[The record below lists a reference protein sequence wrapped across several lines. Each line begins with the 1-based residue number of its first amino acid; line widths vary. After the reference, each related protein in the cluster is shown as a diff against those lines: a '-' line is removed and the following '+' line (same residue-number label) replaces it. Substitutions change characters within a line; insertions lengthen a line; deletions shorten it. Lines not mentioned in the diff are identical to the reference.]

1 MNEVLNM
8 NLRPKGCEL
17 MKSSESVIKLAGRS
31 NVSKE
36 AWSILGAMFGM
47 LLLCLPAFSQ
57 GSAGRIQGA
66 VTDQSGGAVAGATVT
81 VTDTQRG
88 TSRTLTTDEA
98 GGYNAP
104 SLTPGTYKVRAEAK
118 GFKIVDRENVL
129 LEVNGDLRID
139 LKLQPG
145 DVSQTITVTEEVP
158 LVETTNAELGGTIQ
172 NTIIENL
179 PLNGRNF
186 ENLLTLRPG
195 VEIYVGGGGW
205 TQSTNGVRPHDNV
218 YLVEGVNS
226 NDPWMAQSI
235 MNAAMAAGDAGTILP
250 VDAIDEFKTQ
260 VNPKAE
266 YGWKPGAVVSVGIKS
281 GTNSYHGTAYAY
293 GRSDSFDA
301 RNYFNTAPNPVAPLS
316 LQQFGATFGGPVKKD
331 KLFFFTTFEEQRY
344 SVGATASHTV
354 PATAH
359 MPAPSPATCA
369 NNPALGDCANSLVDA
384 CNDTIGHGITNLS
397 AQLAGLDP
405 ATCLP
410 VSGQPAG
417 GFQGLFPVSADGSLT
432 TNLVNT
438 NRVDSGLA
446 KVDYHLNDKNTLSG
460 MYFISPG
467 NGILADGPTRQV
479 STQIL
484 TNQYA
489 RSQVGS
495 VGWTW
500 TPSSNWV
507 NEARVGYS
515 HYYQVFQSQ
524 DHNQDPAN
532 YNFTG
537 NGSTTLGTYHIYTGQ
552 TNPDYFGLPRI
563 RFASFGRFELGA
575 QWPKTVGPD
584 SVTQIQDHVSYLHG
598 KHAFKFGGEIL
609 VNQSTS
615 NVTSNTKGPVEF
627 NTLEDFLTGTPLAN
641 QSNTAFL
648 TGNLLR
654 HMSYNGYAVFLQD
667 DWRIKP
673 TLMVNLG
680 LRYEI
685 TTVMK
690 ERDGLIGNFDPTS
703 ATGLSQVG
711 FGFTSPFNGDHNNF
725 SPRLGIAWDVRGD
738 GKTVIRAGGS
748 IVYEQISLDA
758 FNGQGN
764 FLGLRMIPS
773 GAQLFTN
780 GDGTTF
786 TQGKGTINVV
796 ATPGLATGVN
806 NWAVNSPTKVLYF
819 QAPKCGTGLG
829 GDPSPCNILGVDR
842 NLRTPYVSTWTFGI
856 QRAITNNI
864 SLEVAY
870 VGNHGTKLLGLTN
883 INQPGYHGVTV
894 PANGTTILTPFT
906 ATVGAGWTG
915 QALSDC
921 AGGGS
926 CSPNGNLE
934 RLAQPF
940 TSSCPSALGV
950 GTGTGTGKCFPYLQY
965 IEFFSNHDK
974 SNYNGLQVTLTQ
986 RTSHGLSFTA
996 GYTYAHALDDNG
1008 DNEGNGLHTPINNY
1022 NPGALYGN
1030 SDFDIR
1036 HRFTLSV
1043 NYAIPGKKGFG
1054 QALEGWAVNS
1064 IVTIQTGSVW
1074 GVNDQTHD
1082 LSGTGSSGDP
1092 VGSIGEQWVFSGPP
1106 SGFTPVHGWT
1116 DSNGGGGGVP
1126 FFPGGG
1132 GTTAPTANAACN
1144 AKAASLGPLA
1154 IASLNNLGC
1163 YAVGNSILVPQAYGS
1178 LGTTGR
1184 NIFRDQGF
1192 KNLDMSVTKQFKFK
1206 ERLSAEFKAEL
1217 FNVLNHPNFANP
1229 YGGPG
1234 GAAADP
1240 SNGGYGFTGAT
1251 PDVQASNSVLGSGG
1265 ARAMQLGMKVTF

>member
-1 MNEVLNM
+1 MATHLSSGV
-8 NLRPKGCEL
+8 NLGKKGCEL
-17 MKSSESVIKLAGRS
+17 MSSSNRS
-31 NVSKE
+31 KVLHL
-36 AWSILGAMFGM
+36 LGATLGM
-47 LLLCLPAFSQ
+47 LVLCISASSQ
-57 GSAGRIQGA
+57 GSAGRIQGTI
-66 VTDQSGGAVAGATVT
+66 TDQSGGAVAGATIII
-81 VTDTQRG
+81 TDTQRG
-88 TSRTLTTDEA
+88 TSRTLISDDA

-104 SLTPGTYKVRAEAK
+104 SLIPGNYKVRAETK
-118 GFKIVDRENVL
+118 GFKVVERQNIQ
-129 LEVNGDLRID
+129 LEVNGDLRVD

-145 DVSQTITVTEEVP
+145 DINQTITVTEEVP
-158 LVETTNAELGGTIQ
+158 LVETTNSELGGTLQ

-281 GTNSYHGTAYAY
+281 GTNSYHGTGYAY

-301 RNYFNTAPNPVAPLS
+301 RNYFNPAPNPVSPLS
-316 LQQFGATFGGPVKKD
+316 LQQFGATFGGPIKED

-344 SVGATASHTV
+344 SVGNPVSHTV
-354 PATAH
+354 PATSSVAD
-359 MPAPSPATCA
+359 
-369 NNPALGDCANSLVDA
+369 PALSLIDA
-384 CNDTIGHGITNLS
+384 CLAAGPNVTALS
-397 AQLAGLDP
+397 AQLAGLNPTTCAIDP
-405 ATCLP
+405 AFASKDST
-410 VSGQPAG
+410 GQA
-417 GFQGLFPVSADGSLT
+417 FQGLFPVSPTGSLN
-432 TNLVNT
+432 TNLVST
-438 NRVDSGLA
+438 NRIDSGLA

-467 NGILADGPTRQV
+467 NGILADTPGRQV

-495 VGWTW
+495 GTW
-500 TPSSNWV
+500 TFAPNSSWV

-524 DHNQDPAN
+524 DHADDPAN
-532 YNFTG
+532 YVF
-537 NGSTTLGTYHIYTGQ
+537 NGVTYHIYTGQ
-552 TNPDYFGLPRI
+552 TNPNYFGLPRI
-563 RFASFGRFELGA
+563 RFKTFGRFELGA
-575 QWPKTVGPD
+575 SWPKTVGPD
-584 SVTQIQDHVSYLHG
+584 GVLQLADSVSYLHG

-609 VNQSTS
+609 MNTSTS
-615 NVTSNTKGPVEF
+615 NVTANTKGPVQF
-627 NTLEDFLTGTPLAN
+627 KSLTDFFTGTPQN
-641 QSNTAFL
+641 NMNTAFL

-654 HMSYNGYAVFLQD
+654 HFTYNGYAAFLQD
-667 DWRIKP
+667 DWRVKQN
-673 TLMVNLG
+673 LMVNIG
-680 LRYEI
+680 IRYEI
-685 TTVMK
+685 TAVMK
-690 ERDGLIGNFDPTS
+690 ERDNLVGNFDPSS
-703 ATGLSQVG
+703 ATGLAQVG
-711 FGFTSPFNGDHNNF
+711 FGLTSPFNGDHNNF
-725 SPRLGIAWDVRGD
+725 SPRLGLAWDVKGN

-773 GAQLFTN
+773 GAQLFSSGN
-780 GDGTTF
+780 GSF
-786 TQGKGTINVV
+786 TQGQGTINVV
-796 ATPGLATGVN
+796 DTPGLAATPT
-806 NWAVNSPTKVLYF
+806 NWANNSRSTPLYS
-819 QAPKCGTGLG
+819 QTPQCGTGVG
-829 GDPSPCNILGVDR
+829 SDPPPCNILGVDR
-842 NLRTPYVSTWTFGI
+842 NLRTPYVSTWTIGI
-856 QRAITNNI
+856 QRAITNNM

-883 INQPGYHGVTV
+883 INQP
-894 PANGTTILTPFT
+894 PLGT
-906 ATVGAGWTG
+906 GWTPAARG
-915 QALSDC
+915 ACITSATDTKPYDNC
-921 AGGGS
+921 APDAGA
-926 CSPNGNLE
+926 E
-934 RLAQPF
+934 IRAQTF
-940 TSSCPSALGV
+940 TNSCPAPIGNGSGNA
-950 GTGTGTGKCFPYLQY
+950 KCYPYLNY
-965 IEFFSNHDK
+965 IDFFSNHDK
-974 SNYNGLQVTLTQ
+974 SNYNGLQATLTQ
-986 RTSHGLSFTA
+986 RATHGLSFTA

-1008 DNEGNGLHTPINNY
+1008 DNEGNGLHTPIDNH

-1054 QALEGWAVNS
+1054 QILEGWAVNS

-1074 GVNDQTHD
+1074 GVNDQSDD
-1082 LSGTGSSGDP
+1082 LSGTNEAANP
-1092 VGSIGEQWVFSGPP
+1092 LGSIGEQWVFSGNP
-1106 SGFTPVHGWT
+1106 SDFTPVHGWT
-1116 DSNGGGGGVP
+1116 DTNGGGGGVP
-1126 FFPGGG
+1126 FFA
-1132 GTTAPTANAACN
+1132 GTSDPACLAKSTAMGQLAV
-1144 AKAASLGPLA
+1144 ASLT
-1154 IASLNNLGC
+1154 NLGC
-1163 YAVGNSILVPQAYGS
+1163 YHVGNSILVPQAYGS

-1192 KNLDMSVTKQFKFK
+1192 KNLDMSVTKLFKFN
-1206 ERLSAEFKAEL
+1206 ERLSAEFKAEV
-1217 FNVLNHPNFANP
+1217 FNVFNKPYFANP

-1234 GAAADP
+1234 GAPADP
-1240 SNGGYGFTGAT
+1240 SAGGYGFTGVT

-1265 ARAMQLGMKVTF
+1265 ARAMQLGMKLTF